1 MKSILQFLFWL
12 IVFIVA
18 GYITLFA
25 IGILF
30 QILAWIVI
38 APLYALPVFLFFGIA
53 GYISIKITKW
63 IINKI

>member
-1 MKSILQFLFWL
+1 METIFKFLFWAIVL
-12 IVFIVA
+12 IAA

-25 IGILF
+25 IGILL

-53 GYISIKITKW
+53 GYLSVKIARK